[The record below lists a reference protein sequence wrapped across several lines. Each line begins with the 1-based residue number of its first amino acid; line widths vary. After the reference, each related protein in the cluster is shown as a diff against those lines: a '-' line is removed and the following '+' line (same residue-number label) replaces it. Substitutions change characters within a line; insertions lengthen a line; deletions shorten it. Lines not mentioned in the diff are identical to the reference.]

1 MSLILKTTTKSEDA
15 ANFVASTVLNKL
27 NSGRQVL
34 LFLTGGS
41 SISVGIKIADILKEQ
56 NENLIRNLI
65 ITLTDERYGPVRHT
79 DSNWQQ
85 LTEKGFTLPQAKL
98 IPILIGDD
106 RDITVRKFN
115 DILNE
120 ELIVRGDNRY
130 KIGLF
135 GIGKDGHTA
144 GILPGSKAVSS
155 DELAFG
161 YDTPTFSRITITPKV
176 IEKLDEAVV
185 WAQGEDKWGVVKD
198 LIRNE
203 IKIEKQP
210 AQILKKVPLLTI
222 FSDYSK

>member
-1 MSLILKTTTKSEDA
+1 
-15 ANFVASTVLNKL
+15 
-27 NSGRQVL
+27 
-34 LFLTGGS
+34 
-41 SISVGIKIADILKEQ
+41 
-56 NENLIRNLI
+56 
-65 ITLTDERYGPVRHT
+65 
-79 DSNWQQ
+79 
-85 LTEKGFTLPQAKL
+85 
-98 IPILIGDD
+98 
-106 RDITVRKFN
+106 
-115 DILNE
+115 
-120 ELIVRGDNRY
+120 
-130 KIGLF
+130 
-135 GIGKDGHTA
+135 
-144 GILPGSKAVSS
+144 VSS